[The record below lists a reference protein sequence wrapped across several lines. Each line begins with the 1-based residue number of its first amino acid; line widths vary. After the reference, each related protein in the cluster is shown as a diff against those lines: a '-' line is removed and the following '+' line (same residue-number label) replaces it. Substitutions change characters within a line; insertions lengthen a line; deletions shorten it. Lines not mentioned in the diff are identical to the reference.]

1 LTADDAVDS
10 SACGVDYWDSSH
22 DEDEDE
28 TSGFRLNNN
37 RDSQWTRHD
46 ADYIIG
52 PDGEKRTKHDVG
64 LKGQSNAHRLGL
76 PKNSVVNDRTYNSL
90 KNKLKKGI
98 VKGVAAH
105 GTGRAEKTGNAETKL
120 GALDVSTVE
129 IIRKSIN
136 KNLIT
141 KLNGAVKEGKEA
153 VVYHADGPDGSDVAV
168 KVFKKIQEF
177 RNRAEYITG
186 DSRYRNAN
194 FIKKS
199 KQQQLELWAEKEYR
213 NLQRA
218 RTAGVTVPIGLHFK
232 KNIIF
237 MEFLGL
243 EGVPWPRLK
252 DIFLPKGHKKWK
264 HFYAQTMAAIRRSYH
279 RARLVHCDLSEYNLL
294 LSKDMKV
301 IVIDWGQAVE
311 TGHPNA
317 WNYLVRDITRISSFF
332 KERGVSTLSKDM
344 AKDFILKPSS
354 ESSDLSAA
362 KRLISQAITIGVPAY
377 NSGDV
382 PKCVRVYEETA
393 RQISPMLP
401 SPLRTDLDKCIRSL
415 EVLESADAKAWA
427 LRMAFDAA
435 FAYELNAVPVL

>member
-1 LTADDAVDS
+1 M
-10 SACGVDYWDSSH
+10 G
-22 DEDEDE
+22 
-28 TSGFRLNNN
+28 
-37 RDSQWTRHD
+37 
-46 ADYIIG
+46 
-52 PDGEKRTKHDVG
+52 
-64 LKGQSNAHRLGL
+64 
-76 PKNSVVNDRTYNSL
+76 
-90 KNKLKKGI
+90 
-98 VKGVAAH
+98 
-105 GTGRAEKTGNAETKL
+105 
-120 GALDVSTVE
+120 
-129 IIRKSIN
+129 
-136 KNLIT
+136 

-186 DSRYRNAN
+186 DSRYRNVN

-199 KQQQLELWAEKEYR
+199 KQQQLELWTEKEYR

-218 RTAGVTVPIGLHFK
+218 RAAGVTVPIGLHFK
-232 KNIIF
+232 KNIIL

-243 EGVPWPRLK
+243 EGIPWPRLK
-252 DIFLPKGHKKWK
+252 DIFFPKGHKKWK
-264 HFYAQTMAAIRRSYH
+264 HFYAQTMASIRRTYN

-294 LSKDMKV
+294 LSKEQKV

-317 WNYLVRDITRISSFF
+317 WKYLERDVTRISAFF
-332 KERGVSTLSKDM
+332 KERGVPTLSKDM
-344 AKDFILKPSS
+344 WKEFILKPSS

-362 KRLISQAITIGVPAY
+362 KRLISQAITIGDPAY

-401 SPLRTDLDKCIRSL
+401 SPLRTGLDRCIQSL
-415 EVLESADAKAWA
+415 ELLENADAKVVA

-435 FAYELNAVPVL
+435 SAYEFVPVL